1 MITIKESKIT
11 TNLQHVDASEVNQTL
26 DRFGMNW
33 SVDKKPL
40 QFLDGIDTYET
51 DFFGVI
57 RSDTRIVLV
66 QLLSSMKH
74 SKIAIS

>member
-1 MITIKESKIT
+1 MNAIKESKMT
-11 TNLQHVDASEVNQTL
+11 TNLQHIDKSEVEQTL

-40 QFLDGIDTYET
+40 QFLDGIDAYET

-57 RSDTRIVLV
+57 RSDNKDCFGSVTKQYETFQNI
-66 QLLSSMKH
+66 
-74 SKIAIS
+74 